1 MSVVKILRNVS
12 GASKQVRNRTI
23 ANNESFTIPH
33 NHWLDLANDT
43 DIQNAVTSGLIVVN
57 DGNSD
62 LSISEGLELLQRF
75 QFDSAEKISFNNA
88 SNGFESENAQ
98 AAIEEARQTA
108 TSLSRFGITTT
119 FNSTVGNNQWLG
131 YSELLPGN
139 TTPIIIPRN
148 CKLKEITFSWS
159 STITILL
166 GLVTLSSDVDGTFNL
181 YKNGTSSGDI
191 IWSKVFSNASGGAVS
206 PNIDINLNAG
216 DFIIGRWVDQGSNP
230 SDMAICYFFQP
241 I

>member
-1 MSVVKILRNVS
+1 MSYRLKGQKVIINGVEQIIEPSSLPETPFDGYFLIDEADGKFKCYNETKGAWIIL
-12 GASKQVRNRTI
+12 GDAEDQ
-23 ANNESFTIPH
+23 SF
-33 NHWLDLANDT
+33 D
-43 DIQNAVTSGLIVVN
+43 
-57 DGNSD
+57 NSV
-62 LSISEGLELLQRF
+62 
-75 QFDSAEKISFNNA
+75 
-88 SNGFESENAQ
+88 NGFVSENTQ
-98 AAIEEARQTA
+98 DAIEEARNTPYS
-108 TSLSRFGITTT
+108 TSRFAVTTT

-148 CKLKEITFSWS
+148 CKLQEITFSWS

-206 PNIDINLNAG
+206 SNINVSLNAG

-241 I
+241 T